1 MYTHA
6 AAAVELYRQFDTHSF
21 QCLGNFIKT
30 RKAAEAFI
38 FRATGW
44 WSSSSINAII
54 FYPNKHLICD
64 GLAPLLRSTSPVRLC
79 SLGHDK
85 RNFFS
90 IIISRWGFNYAMVT
104 DRMTRK
110 SSCCFAFFVP
120 QSRLCQEEI
129 ANYNNLSP
137 NKPNLSREKIV

>member
-85 RNFFS
+85 RNFFFHHHFAMGIQLRHGYRSYDKKVLLLFCIFRPS
-90 IIISRWGFNYAMVT
+90 IEALPRGNS
-104 DRMTRK
+104 
-110 SSCCFAFFVP
+110 
-120 QSRLCQEEI
+120 QL
-129 ANYNNLSP
+129 
-137 NKPNLSREKIV
+137 